1 MQTQRKITHFLI
13 MFVGTKTHP
22 ISMQTPDF
30 PNLIH
35 YAIPFFVATVIIEI
49 ILTVK
54 VKMKEFEY
62 KDAATSITMG
72 LGNVAVGLFTK
83 GMVLA
88 FFYFVYNT
96 FHMFEIPF
104 TWWSWILILFV
115 EDLTYYWNHRIAHTS
130 RLFWASHVVHH
141 SSQKYNLST
150 ALRQTWSGSFY
161 TFIFWT
167 PMVLIGFH
175 PVMILV
181 QMSISLLYQYWIH
194 TELIKKLP
202 KWFEAI
208 FNTPSHHRVHHA
220 TNPQYLDRNHAGIF
234 IIWDRIFGTFEPE
247 VEKPVYGLV
256 KNIDTFNPVKVAFL
270 EWTYLFKDAF
280 TSKTN
285 VINKI
290 KYFFKPPG
298 WKHDGTGTLSTDMRK
313 EWKQK
318 QQSEV

>member
-1 MQTQRKITHFLI
+1 MQI
-13 MFVGTKTHP
+13 P
-22 ISMQTPDF
+22 EF

-35 YAIPFFVATVIIEI
+35 YAIPVFVATVVIEV

-54 VKMKEFEY
+54 VKLQAYHY

-83 GMVLA
+83 GMVLTL
-88 FFYFVYNT
+88 FYFIYKT
-96 FHMFEIPF
+96 FHLFDIPF
-104 TWWSWILILFV
+104 TWWAWVLLLFA
-115 EDLTYYWNHRIAHTS
+115 EDFVYYWNHRIAHES

-161 TFIFWT
+161 TFIWWI
-167 PMVLIGFH
+167 PLVIIGFH
-175 PVMILV
+175 PVMILM

-194 TELIKKLP
+194 TEMINKLP
-202 KWFEAI
+202 KWFEDV

-234 IIWDRIFGTFEPE
+234 IIWDKFFGTFEPE
-247 VEKPVYGLV
+247 IEKPVYGLV
-256 KNIDTFNPVKVAFL
+256 KNINTYNPIKVAFI
-270 EWTYLFKDAF
+270 EWVYLFKDTF
-280 TSKTN
+280 TSKTSFLN
-285 VINKI
+285 RL
-290 KYFFKPPG
+290 KYLYKPPG
-298 WKHDGTGTLSTDMRK
+298 WKHDGTGKLSSDLRK
-313 EWKQK
+313 DWQQK

>member
-1 MQTQRKITHFLI
+1 
-13 MFVGTKTHP
+13 MFVSTKIHDNF
-22 ISMQTPDF
+22 MQIPDF

-35 YAIPFFVATVIIEI
+35 YAIPFFVATVIIEV

-54 VKMKEFEY
+54 VKMETYEY
-62 KDAATSITMG
+62 KDAATSIAMG

-88 FFYFVYNT
+88 FFYFIYNT
-96 FHMFEIPF
+96 FHLFEIGF
-104 TWWSWILILFV
+104 TWWAWVLILFA
-115 EDLTYYWNHRIAHTS
+115 EDLTYYWNHRIAHQS

-167 PMVLIGFH
+167 PLVLIGFH
-175 PVMILV
+175 PVLILV

-194 TELIKKLP
+194 TEMIDKLP

-234 IIWDRIFGTFEPE
+234 IIWDKLFGTFEPE

-270 EWTYLFKDAF
+270 EWFYLLKDTF

-285 VINKI
+285 LINRI
-290 KYFFKPPG
+290 KYLFKPPG
-298 WKHDGTGTLSTDMRK
+298 WKHDGTGILSSDMRK
-313 EWKQK
+313 EWEKK
-318 QQSEV
+318 KQSEV